1 MRSSM
6 AKVLWA
12 LILLMPAAE
21 ASAAPSRLAAFNRAV
36 AEAYEPYRGAVSYLR
51 TGNLDLAALEI
62 EAASERWKA
71 VMDAFAATPPDA
83 FAEDGEWAATL
94 GDVASRLDAA
104 LEAVDKGD
112 KDAALTAAGP
122 VRAILGGLRRRNHV
136 VVFSD
141 RVDEITAAMDRLW
154 AFRKSPPD
162 FDAPEDLRKV
172 REETAVLGYLVERCA
187 EEAPAELLAREDFR
201 RLLEGTEEAVERM
214 WRAIEGKDERL
225 LINTLRELRSYDRM
239 LFLRFG

>member
-1 MRSSM
+1 MRSKM

-12 LILLMPAAE
+12 LVLLMSVAE
-21 ASAAPSRLAAFNRAV
+21 AAAASRLAAFNRAV

-71 VMDAFAATPPDA
+71 VVSRFAETPPDA
-83 FAEDGEWAATL
+83 FADDAEWGATL
-94 GDVASRLDAA
+94 GNIGTRLKAA
-104 LEAVDKGD
+104 LQAVDQGD

-122 VRAILGGLRRRNHV
+122 IRRLLGDLRRRNHV
-136 VVFSD
+136 IVFSD
-141 RVDEITAAMDRLW
+141 RVDEITASMDRLW

-162 FDAPEDLRKV
+162 FASPEDLR
-172 REETAVLGYLVERCA
+172 RLRHDTAVLGYLVERCR

-201 RLLEGTEEAVERM
+201 RLLDGTQEAVDRM
-214 WRAIEGKDERL
+214 WRAIEGEDGRL